1 LLLCSLSIF
10 GLAFT
15 VNSTV
20 LNEDFINSQIDKLN
34 IADIAD
40 EAIDQQLE
48 EEEIPQSVRDS
59 LDNILPQLEQYI
71 ADQSSIIIDQVYA
84 YIKGENSEI
93 DLEQLVRGAVP
104 DATFINS
111 LLDDMELGVL
121 VEEFINEEI
130 GEANLGEIAYL
141 EDYIAQAAVESADSF
156 AATIKQIITSS
167 VGPAA
172 DYALGI
178 TSSLNLSFS
187 IEPILDD
194 FKENLFQGIMA
205 SPPPE
210 LASLPPTLLEQA
222 LEDIWTQYFAGIP
235 ATLEIDEELVGYD
248 LQADVTKSL
257 ADIKEALQEARDAT
271 ELFKMAYWGTIAIIA
286 LFIAGIILLQR
297 RVRGA
302 CLSLGIVFLI
312 YGVLE
317 YVGIVIAKGVA
328 DSQIPDADMPASF
341 NSWAINLVSDTLNPL
356 EILAIGSIALGV
368 ILLVASFLYK
378 RQQA

>member
-84 YIKGENSEI
+84 YIKGESSEI

-210 LASLPPTLLEQA
+210 LASLPPALLEQA
-222 LEDIWTQYFAGIP
+222 LEDIWTQYFASIP

-257 ADIKEALQEARDAT
+257 ADIEEALQEARDAT

>member
-210 LASLPPTLLEQA
+210 LASLPPALLEQA
-222 LEDIWTQYFAGIP
+222 LEDIWTQYFASIP

-257 ADIKEALQEARDAT
+257 ADIEEALQEARDAT